1 MEKFGQTQRSLF
13 QNERSSRKTG
23 SSLAKLREVTP
34 VFLILEE
41 VYIKMRVFIKT
52 ERILRKTGRSLDKH
66 REVYLK
72 MREVSEKLGEL
83 RDNLREVTTVREN
96 FEIKYEVSTL
106 VLDVGSSQIR

>member
-1 MEKFGQTQRSLF
+1 MD
-13 QNERSSRKTG
+13 
-23 SSLAKLREVTP
+23 KLREVY
-34 VFLILEE
+34 FKMIE
-41 VYIKMRVFIKT
+41 VA
-52 ERILRKTGRSLDKH
+52 RKTGRSLDKH

-106 VLDVGSSQIR
+106 ILDVGSSQIR

>member
-1 MEKFGQTQRSLF
+1 M
-13 QNERSSRKTG
+13 RKTG

-66 REVYLK
+66 RSLFENERSFRKTWRIKRQFERSYDST
-72 MREVSEKLGEL
+72 RE
-83 RDNLREVTTVREN
+83 
-96 FEIKYEVSTL
+96 F
-106 VLDVGSSQIR
+106 

>member
-1 MEKFGQTQRSLF
+1 
-13 QNERSSRKTG
+13 
-23 SSLAKLREVTP
+23 
-34 VFLILEE
+34 
-41 VYIKMRVFIKT
+41 MRVFIKT

-66 REVYLK
+66 
-72 MREVSEKLGEL
+72 REVSEKLGEL